1 MRFTTLRL
9 LLSCKVLPP
18 NYKARRQKLKNLL
31 SALFI
36 YREELLEA
44 LQDDLGKPTLETEV
58 VEFHPT
64 VAELKFALRNLR
76 HWMDERLVPTPLSL
90 LGSRNSVR
98 IEPKGHCLIITPWN
112 YPIWLTMSS
121 VISAVAAGNRVVVKP
136 SEYVDK
142 TAKVM
147 EKVLLSVFS
156 TEEVCVVYGDH
167 HIAQHLLKKKVES
180 HSLYREHSSWK
191 GCYEGGGRTPE

>member
-1 MRFTTLRL
+1 MN
-9 LLSCKVLPP
+9 LSVNQDLSSIDALYNAQASLVLQGVSP

-76 HWMDERLVPTPLSL
+76 QWMDERLVPTPLSL

-121 VISAVAAGNRVVVKP
+121 VISAVAAGNRIVVKP

-167 HIAQHLLKKKVES
+167 HVAQHLLQKS
-180 HSLYREHSSWK
+180 GITFTLQEH
-191 GCYEGGGRTPE
+191 C